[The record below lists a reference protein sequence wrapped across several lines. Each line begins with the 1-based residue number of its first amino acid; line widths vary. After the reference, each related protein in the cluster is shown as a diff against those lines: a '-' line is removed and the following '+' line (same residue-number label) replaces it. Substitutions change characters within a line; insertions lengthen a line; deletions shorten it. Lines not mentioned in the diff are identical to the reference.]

1 MGRWAGDRKLKL
13 MSACCRR
20 QPPEAHSKRARSCV
34 RRQRDAYAPQVPGAA
49 RGPQKL
55 PSPLTEITSVL
66 GSRIKVIG
74 PAGVSTGSLVAFTT
88 PDATSPDEEI
98 RYPLA
103 LSPPVMTLLEI
114 LSQGGGLS
122 EHHR

>member
-1 MGRWAGDRKLKL
+1 
-13 MSACCRR
+13 
-20 QPPEAHSKRARSCV
+20 
-34 RRQRDAYAPQVPGAA
+34 VPGTAL
-49 RGPQKL
+49 GPQKV

-66 GSRIKVIG
+66 GSRMTVIG
-74 PAGVSTGSLVAFTT
+74 PAGVLMGSLVALTT
-88 PDATSPDEEI
+88 PVATSPDEEI

-122 EHHR
+122 VHHL